1 MGLRVTFDLND
12 DDLKHFRLIMQ
23 EATSAAARLAPEDIV
38 AAAEELLIAIGPTG
52 APAFILERLQK
63 LRLLIDMLSDLDW
76 RLPHQE
82 ANRVLNALAY
92 FAEPEDLIPDHIPGL
107 GFLDDA
113 IMIELIARELKHEIQ
128 AYQDF
133 CDYRKRVRDEHG
145 GRVRV
150 SREQWLEDRRSDLQ
164 TRMRRRKSSDRS
176 AGRTRHVN
184 LFK

>member
-92 FAEPEDLIPDHIPGL
+92 FA
-107 GFLDDA
+107 
-113 IMIELIARELKHEIQ
+113 
-128 AYQDF
+128 
-133 CDYRKRVRDEHG
+133 
-145 GRVRV
+145 
-150 SREQWLEDRRSDLQ
+150 
-164 TRMRRRKSSDRS
+164 
-176 AGRTRHVN
+176 
-184 LFK
+184 

>member
-1 MGLRVTFDLND
+1 MGLRVTFDLSD

-23 EATSAAARLAPEDIV
+23 EATSAAARIAPEDIV
-38 AAAEELLIAIGPTG
+38 AAAEELLTEIGPTG
-52 APAFILERLQK
+52 APAFIIERLQK
-63 LRLLIDMLSDLDW
+63 LRLLIDMLSDLEW

-113 IMIELIARELKHEIQ
+113 IMIELIARELKHEIE

-133 CDYRKRVRDEHG
+133 CDYRKRIRSERG

-150 SREQWLEDRRSDLQ
+150 SREQWLEDRRSALQ
-164 TRMRRRKSSDRS
+164 KRMRRRKHSDQG
-176 AGRTRHVN
+176 AGPSRHLN